1 MKLVLAARETT
12 TLGGGQK
19 IISEIDEKRPLKW
32 NFGRLSQN
40 VKMFIFLVV
49 KLLFFTKK
57 SVHPQITG
65 FPYSTLRM

>member
-40 VKMFIFLVV
+40 VKMFCF
-49 KLLFFTKK
+49 
-57 SVHPQITG
+57 SG
-65 FPYSTLRM
+65 FSKNHHFSP

>member
-1 MKLVLAARETT
+1 MKLVLAASETT

-40 VKMFIFLVV
+40 VKMFYIIL
-49 KLLFFTKK
+49 KK
-57 SVHPQITG
+57 NHHFSP
-65 FPYSTLRM
+65 